1 MTTSSPPR
9 PRVTLAPER
18 SGARVTRGRM
28 GSIAGRTGSIAERMG
43 SIAERTGS
51 IAERMGSIR
60 GRTESVQRR
69 TGNTR
74 VQARVVRNCTEV
86 DR

>member
-9 PRVTLAPER
+9 PRVTLAPDR

-28 GSIAGRTGSIAERMG
+28 GSIAGRMGGIAG
-43 SIAERTGS
+43 
-51 IAERMGSIR
+51 RMGSIR

-74 VQARVVRNCTEV
+74 VQARVVRNYTEV
-86 DR
+86 ER